1 MSEPGSAGE
10 QAPRDP
16 TGRDQPQGRN
26 EQGDPRGPVV
36 GGHGHPGRGP
46 VPGGKEPRA
55 GAGRMDEGHPPGD
68 ADRTQMLD
76 PLSAELIRLADEF
89 GAGRVVSAVVPAW
102 RRRARGETRWPVT
115 LTVAVAV
122 VLQLQLSDS
131 FSRPLPHYLLPGLEI
146 ALGIGLIIA
155 NPVRI
160 ERGGK
165 VARAGSI
172 GLIMLISAA
181 NAVSAILLI
190 HAIIFALPNT
200 SQPLPLLASG
210 ASVWATN
217 VIAFGLWYWEFDR
230 GGPVERA
237 AAPRKYPDLM
247 FPQMASPHLA
257 PPDWRPY
264 FLDYLYLSFTNATA
278 FSPTDV
284 MPLSRWAKMTM
295 AVQSAVALAV
305 GALVIARA
313 VNILR

>member
-1 MSEPGSAGE
+1 MPESGSPGERAPWDDPAGHA
-10 QAPRDP
+10 Q
-16 TGRDQPQGRN
+16 
-26 EQGDPRGPVV
+26 
-36 GGHGHPGRGP
+36 PGRGDAQ
-46 VPGGKEPRA
+46 GSQEPRA
-55 GAGRMDEGHPPGD
+55 GDGRTGEGHEPGD
-68 ADRTQMLD
+68 SDRSQMPD
-76 PLSAELIRLADEF
+76 PWTTELSRLADEF
-89 GAGRVVSAVVPAW
+89 GAGRVLSAVVPAW
-102 RRRARGETRWPVT
+102 RRRARGEKRWPVT

-122 VLQLQLSDS
+122 VLQLQLADS

-146 ALGIGLIIA
+146 ALGLGLIIA

-160 ERGGK
+160 ERGGR
-165 VARAGSI
+165 VFRMASI
-172 GLIMLISAA
+172 ALIMLISAA
-181 NAVSAILLI
+181 NAISAILLI
-190 HAIIFALPNT
+190 RAIIEALPNT
-200 SQPLPLLASG
+200 ASALPLLASG

-230 GGPVERA
+230 GGPIERA
-237 AAPRKYPDLM
+237 EATRKYPDLM

-264 FLDYLYLSFTNATA
+264 FVDYLYLSFTNATA

-284 MPLSRWAKMTM
+284 MPLSRWAKITM

>member
-1 MSEPGSAGE
+1 MSESGSGE
-10 QAPRDP
+10 RAQDPANRDEP
-16 TGRDQPQGRN
+16 QRRHQQGVGDGRRGGGHPQG
-26 EQGDPRGPVV
+26 DS
-36 GGHGHPGRGP
+36 
-46 VPGGKEPRA
+46 
-55 GAGRMDEGHPPGD
+55 
-68 ADRTQMLD
+68 DRTQMPPD
-76 PLSAELIRLADEF
+76 PGATELMRLADEF
-89 GAGRVVSAVVPAW
+89 GAGRVLDAVVPAW

-115 LTVAVAV
+115 VTIAVAV
-122 VLQLQLSDS
+122 VLQMQLSDS

-160 ERGGK
+160 ERRGK
-165 VARAGSI
+165 VARAASI
-172 GLIMLISAA
+172 TLIMLISAA
-181 NAVSAILLI
+181 NAISAILLI
-190 HAIIFALPNT
+190 RAIIEALPNT
-200 SQPLPLLASG
+200 ASALPLLASG

-237 AAPRKYPDLM
+237 VAPRKYPDLM

-264 FLDYLYLSFTNATA
+264 FVDYLYLSFTNATA

-313 VNILR
+313 VNILK